1 MSRKGD
7 LITQYLLGSLS
18 EPQSVALEAECFAD
32 NDTFERVAAAEND
45 LIDDYLRG
53 KLSPGDH
60 EKFVRH
66 FLASPRRRERV
77 QAARI
82 LLQNMSSI
90 VVADERV
97 RTSSS
102 GRRPFLS
109 VFRKP
114 DLRMGWVL
122 AGAATLLL
130 LLAGAW
136 LLGETSRL
144 RGQLLQVQAEQSGQL
159 GRQRELEVQ
168 LEAERRQN
176 SELSA
181 ELASAHDQLAALDT
195 QRDERPPFPTN
206 ALSFFLSPGFARGS
220 SGEPQTLT
228 VPAGVQSI
236 KLRITLTRSDYQNYR
251 AIVQTPEGAEMW
263 KQNIRPVKLR
273 SGAAVL
279 LQIPASRFTRNDYI
293 LKIIGTTA
301 TGEVEDASS
310 YYFRVER

>member
-1 MSRKGD
+1 MNRRGD

-18 EPQSVALEAECFAD
+18 EPQRVALESECFSD
-32 NDTFERVAAAEND
+32 KEKFEEVAAAEND

-53 KLSPGDH
+53 KLSPGEH
-60 EKFVRH
+60 EQFVRH

-82 LLQNMSSI
+82 LLRNISSI
-90 VVADERV
+90 GVAGEGVETRG
-97 RTSSS
+97 S
-102 GRRPFLS
+102 GRSSFLDL
-109 VFRKP
+109 FRKP
-114 DLRMGWVL
+114 DIRMGWAL
-122 AGAATLLL
+122 AGAA
-130 LLAGAW
+130 LLALIVAGVW
-136 LLGETSRL
+136 LFGETSRL
-144 RGQLLQVQAEQSGQL
+144 RHQLLQARSEQSAQL
-159 GRQRELEVQ
+159 GRQRELELQ
-168 LEAERRQN
+168 LDAEGRQAG
-176 SELSA
+176 ELSA
-181 ELASAHDQLAALDT
+181 ELASARDQLTALDT
-195 QRDERPPFPTN
+195 QSDQHSSTTSV
-206 ALSFFLSPGFARGS
+206 LSFFLSPGFARGS

-236 KLRITLTRSDYQNYR
+236 KLRITLTRSDYQSYR
-251 AIVQTPEGAEMW
+251 AIVQTPEGAEIW

>member
-18 EPQSVALEAECFAD
+18 EPQSEALEAECFAD
-32 NDTFERVAAAEND
+32 KEMFEQVAAAETD

-60 EKFVRH
+60 EQFVRH

-82 LLQNMSSI
+82 LLRNISSI
-90 VVADERV
+90 AVADEDMRA
-97 RTSSS
+97 SLS
-102 GRRPFLS
+102 RRRSFLS

-114 DLRMGWVL
+114 DLSMGWVL
-122 AGAATLLL
+122 AGAASLLL
-130 LLAGAW
+130 MLAGAW
-136 LLGETSRL
+136 LLGETFRL
-144 RGQLLQVQAEQSGQL
+144 RSQLLQVQAEQSGQI

-176 SELSA
+176 GELSG
-181 ELASAHDQLAALDT
+181 ELASARDQLAALDA

-206 ALSFFLSPGFARGS
+206 VLSFFLSPGFARGS
-220 SGEPQTLT
+220 SGAPQTLAI
-228 VPAGVQSI
+228 PAGVQSI
-236 KLRITLTRSDYQNYR
+236 KLRITLRRSDYESYR
-251 AIVQTPEGAEMW
+251 AVVQTPEGTEIW
-263 KQNIRPVKLR
+263 NQNVKPMKLR
-273 SGAAVL
+273 SGAAVV
-279 LQIPASRFTRNDYI
+279 LQIPANRFTRNDYI
-293 LKIIGTTA
+293 LKIVGTTTA
-301 TGEVEDASS
+301 GEVEDAGS